1 MSAEYL
7 KKRKNLDRSLQKVI
21 DNTRVAHI
29 KVMKKSKE
37 EIESDKKA
45 HEDELANNPLA
56 KLLET
61 AKPKDPAIEEEENKF
76 ADGFIRSKRNTH
88 LRVK

>member
-7 KKRKNLDRSLQKVI
+7 KKRKTLDRSLQKVI

-37 EIESDKKA
+37 EIESDRKA
-45 HEDELANNPLA
+45 HEDELA
-56 KLLET
+56 T
-61 AKPKDPAIEEEENKF
+61 
-76 ADGFIRSKRNTH
+76 
-88 LRVK
+88 VK